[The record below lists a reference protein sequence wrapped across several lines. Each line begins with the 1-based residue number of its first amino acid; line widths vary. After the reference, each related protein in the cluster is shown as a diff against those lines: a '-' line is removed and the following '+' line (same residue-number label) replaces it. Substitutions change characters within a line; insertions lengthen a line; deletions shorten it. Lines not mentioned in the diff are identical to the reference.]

1 MVGCD
6 LCEKIWDNID
16 EYQGQFRYLSDEKIG
31 IVMKDRNPWLY
42 IPVDPPHYSDVY
54 VQINFCPKCG
64 RRVNLNYEVMR

>member
-42 IPVDPPHYSDVY
+42 IPVDPPHYSDAY

-64 RRVNLNYEVMR
+64 RQVNLAYKVTR

>member
-1 MVGCD
+1 MTSCD

-31 IVMKDRNPWLY
+31 IVMKGRSPWLY
-42 IPVDPPHYSDVY
+42 IPVDPPYYSDAY
-54 VQINFCPKCG
+54 IQINFCPKCG